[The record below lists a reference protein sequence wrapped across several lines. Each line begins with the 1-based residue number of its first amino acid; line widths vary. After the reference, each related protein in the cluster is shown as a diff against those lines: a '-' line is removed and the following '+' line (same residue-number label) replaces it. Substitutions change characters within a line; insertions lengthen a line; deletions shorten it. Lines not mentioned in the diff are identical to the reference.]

1 MEDNKLVQPFAFL
14 GIEMWLDEKDRLM
27 LSIPNSSQKH
37 SIEQFSLP
45 IRNQTG
51 KLIGSFIFKKQIS
64 VKTQTLF
71 SAEELLDPHFQS
83 QDQPISLL
91 PALGLFRLDS
101 SMQKVE

>member
-1 MEDNKLVQPFAFL
+1 MEDNKLIQPFAFL
-14 GIEMWLDEKDRLM
+14 GIEIWLDEKDRLM
-27 LSIPNSSQKH
+27 LSIPNSSQEH

-51 KLIGSFIFKKQIS
+51 KLIGSLIFKKQIS

-71 SAEELLDPHFQS
+71 SAEEWLDPHSQN

-101 SMQKVE
+101 STQKVT